1 MFSETLPHRK
11 RRAMWETPPPFPIN
25 PFCRFQTAAPFAMV
39 PGPMSADAYELVRLP
54 GGACSIRSHASAE
67 TFHPVV
73 GAAEE
78 ARILYA
84 DQLHLARRAAET
96 SGEFVIWDIG
106 LGGAANAC
114 AALHAL
120 HDTPCRVRLISL
132 DRTSD
137 ALRFALQHAVE
148 LDYFGK
154 LTGSANNLLADGET
168 RFQFGQADVV
178 WSFVPGEI
186 PRLMANIPSP
196 NPVLEAFPPHAIL
209 FDPCSIIRNPEM
221 WTLPFFESLFLRLD
235 PSRPCSLSTYS
246 RSTMIRVT
254 LLLAGFHVGQGGPTG
269 LKEETTVAANDPA
282 LLARPL
288 PLKWLTRVRIS
299 GAAEPMIKPLYRQTA
314 LEADYWIRL
323 LAHPQFNH

>member
-1 MFSETLPHRK
+1 
-11 RRAMWETPPPFPIN
+11 
-25 PFCRFQTAAPFAMV
+25 
-39 PGPMSADAYELVRLP
+39 MSADAYELVRLP
-54 GGACSIRSHASAE
+54 GGACSIRSHTSAE

-96 SGEFVIWDIG
+96 TGEFVVWDIG

-120 HDTPCRVRLISL
+120 RDTSCRVRLISL
-132 DRTSD
+132 DRTSE
-137 ALRFALQHAVE
+137 ALRFALQHAAA
-148 LDYFGK
+148 LGYFGE
-154 LTGSANNLLADGET
+154 LTDPANLLLANGET
-168 RFQFGQADVV
+168 YFRFGQADVV
-178 WSFVPGEI
+178 WTFLPGEI
-186 PRLMANIPSP
+186 PELLAKPPGSQPRL
-196 NPVLEAFPPHAIL
+196 NPFPPHAIL

-221 WTLPFFESLFLRLD
+221 WTLSLFENLFLQLD
-235 PSRPCSLSTYS
+235 PARPCSLSTYS

-254 LLLAGFHVGQGGPTG
+254 LLLAGFHVGQGDPTG

-288 PLKWLTRVRIS
+288 PLKWLTRVRLS
-299 GAAEPMIKPLYRQTA
+299 GAAEPMIAPVYRQTA
-314 LEADYWIRL
+314 LTADHWIRL
-323 LAHPQFNH
+323 LAHPQFNR

>member
-1 MFSETLPHRK
+1 MLVGGLV
-11 RRAMWETPPPFPIN
+11 ACFPKTN
-25 PFCRFQTAAPFAMV
+25 DCPTF
-39 PGPMSADAYELVRLP
+39 PGSMTSDAYELVRLP

-84 DQLHLARRAAET
+84 DQLQLARRAQELT
-96 SGEFVIWDIG
+96 GQELVVWDIG

-120 HDTPCRVRLISL
+120 RDTSCRLRLISL
-132 DRTSD
+132 DRTSE
-137 ALRFALQHAVE
+137 ALRFALQHAAD
-148 LDYFGK
+148 LGYFG
-154 LTGSANNLLADGET
+154 ALAATADQLVREGEV
-168 RFQFGQADVV
+168 RFRFGAADVV
-178 WSFVPGEI
+178 WTYLPGEI
-186 PRLMANIPSP
+186 PELLAPGSDLAAQRMLAQ
-196 NPVLEAFPPHAIL
+196 FPPHAVL

-221 WTLPFFESLFLRLD
+221 WTLSLFEKLFRRLD
-235 PSRPCSLSTYS
+235 PARPCSLSTYS

-254 LLLAGFHVGQGGPTG
+254 LLLAGFHVGVGEPTG
-269 LKEETTVAANDPA
+269 LKEETTVAANDLS

-288 PLKWLTRVRIS
+288 PLKWLTRVRLS
-299 GAAEPMIKPLYRQTA
+299 GAAEPMIEPVYRQTA
-314 LEADYWIRL
+314 LTADHWIRL